1 MSERLRDVVARNRAG
16 QVAAIPSVCSAH
28 ADVLRAAL
36 LLADRLDRDV
46 VIEATSNQVN
56 QDGGYTGMGPA
67 DFIRFVTDLA
77 VADGIDP
84 GRIIFGGDHLGPQ
97 AWRNGPVNPAMA
109 KARDMV
115 ADYVKAGFT
124 KIHLDCSEGCA
135 GEADQLDD
143 AQAAARA
150 AELAVACRD
159 AAPDPGAL
167 VYVIGTEVPPPGGAR
182 SDAWGDIPATT
193 PEAAE
198 ATLAA
203 HAHAFVERGL
213 TAELDQV
220 AGLVVQPGVE
230 FTPMHIHHLP
240 MERDPGLRRAIA
252 PWTGLCLEAHSTDYQ
267 RPEVYPRLAELGFA
281 FQKVGPALTFGW
293 RQALY
298 GLDHLR
304 GLLGID
310 AVPIADVMDEVM
322 LARPSHWERHYRGD
336 DLRLQRHFGLADR
349 IRYYWPDPTAR
360 RAVARLLADLS
371 DRAVPE
377 PLLWQVFDRG
387 LLDLA
392 EALPGTLP
400 ERLLLAGV
408 QQQLRPYFFDPEPVH
423 DR

>member
-16 QVAAIPSVCSAH
+16 EAAAIPSVCSAH
-28 ADVLRAAL
+28 GDVLRAAL
-36 LLADRLDRDV
+36 LLAERLDRDV

-67 DFIRFVTDLA
+67 DFIRFVTDMA
-77 VADGIDP
+77 AADGIDRD
-84 GRIIFGGDHLGPQ
+84 RIIFGGDHLGPQ
-97 AWRNGPVNPAMA
+97 VWRKGPVNPAMA
-109 KARDMV
+109 KAREMV
-115 ADYVKAGFT
+115 AGYVLAGFT

-143 AQAAARA
+143 EQAAARA

-159 AAPDPGAL
+159 AAPDPDAL
-167 VYVIGTEVPPPGGAR
+167 TYVIGTEVPPPGGAR
-182 SDAWGDIPATT
+182 MDARGDIPATT
-193 PEAAE
+193 PDAAE

-203 HAHAFVERGL
+203 HAHAFAERGL
-213 TAELDQV
+213 TAELEQV
-220 AGLVVQPGVE
+220 AALVVQPGVE
-230 FTPMHIHHLP
+230 FTPMHIHPLP
-240 MERDPGLRRAIA
+240 MERDPGLRQAIA
-252 PWTGLCLEAHSTDYQ
+252 PWRGLCLEAHSTDYQ

-310 AVPIADVMDEVM
+310 AVPIADVMDEIM
-322 LARPSHWERHYRGD
+322 LARPSHWEGHYRGD

-360 RAVARLLADLS
+360 SAVARLLADLA

-377 PLLWQVFDRG
+377 PLLWQVFDRD

-392 EALPGTLP
+392 EVLPGTRP

-408 QQQLRPYFFDPEPVH
+408 QQQLLPYFFDPEPVH